1 MECGAIEVLHNEV
14 RNAIFLPEFMHRN
27 DVLMLQIGRRLG
39 FDAKAPHHVGLTGS
53 VQKLD
58 RDYPAHGRI
67 ESAVDLSEAAATDS
81 SLNLILSDALLS
93 RGWRQLDLDVLVLGQ
108 ARLHIP
114 EHTGI
119 AMALAL
125 DKSIP
130 IFRAHL
136 YREFENVRDA
146 LAALSRHHCTLSI
159 PDSNRFSLTPVTL
172 HPRSS
177 NPNVGCVQQ
186 IGCLPSGRAPTAL
199 YYREAGPLISSGN
212 QPPRSE
218 E

>member
-1 MECGAIEVLHNEV
+1 MESSAIQVLHHEI

-27 DVLMLQIGRRLG
+27 DVLMVKIGHRSG
-39 FDAKAPHHVGLTGS
+39 FGAKAPHHVGLAGS

-81 SLNLILSDALLS
+81 SLNLILPDALLS
-93 RGWRQLDLDVLVLGQ
+93 RGWRQLDLDVLTLGQ
-108 ARLHIP
+108 AQLHISD
-114 EHTGI
+114 HTGI

-130 IFRAHL
+130 VFRAHL

-146 LAALSRHHCTLSI
+146 LAALSRHPCTLSI
-159 PDSNRFSLTPVTL
+159 PDSIRFSLTPITL
-172 HPRSS
+172 HPRRQPDAPPER
-177 NPNVGCVQQ
+177 NH
-186 IGCLPSGRAPTAL
+186 RAASRRLTP
-199 YYREAGPLISSGN
+199 
-212 QPPRSE
+212 
-218 E
+218 

>member
-53 VQKLD
+53 VQYLD
-58 RDYPAHGRI
+58 RDYAAHGRI

-81 SLNLILSDALLS
+81 SLNLILPDVLLS
-93 RGWRQLDLDVLVLGQ
+93 KGWRVLGLDGPILGQ

-114 EHTGI
+114 EYTAI
-119 AMALAL
+119 AMALAF
-125 DKSIP
+125 DKGVP
-130 IFRAHL
+130 IFRAHS

-146 LAALSRHHCTLSI
+146 LAALSRHRCTLSI
-159 PDSNRFSLTPVTL
+159 PDSNRFSPILAT
-172 HPRSS
+172 
-177 NPNVGCVQQ
+177 Q
-186 IGCLPSGRAPTAL
+186 
-199 YYREAGPLISSGN
+199 
-212 QPPRSE
+212 
-218 E
+218 